1 MDGIALLTTL
11 PLAGLG
17 LKEEIEGL
25 SSSMEDRAFSNVL
38 VQKLRFPAAAAASL
52 FGWAVSLGKFSKG
65 DESRRVGMGA
75 RMLLSVA
82 GVEGL
87 SSDSGLS
94 SCLHGQL
101 DLLSRLVRQR
111 FTSLRTRATISF
123 SFLVHQARLT
133 SFFTTFR
140 IFPSFN
146 MAL

>member
-82 GVEGL
+82 GVGVLLTWSAGLALKTGSTEVYL
-87 SSDSGLS
+87 SSHEGY
-94 SCLHGQL
+94 
-101 DLLSRLVRQR
+101 DLLLFFSPPSPLNLILHNVPDLPIFQYGSVT
-111 FTSLRTRATISF
+111 TS
-123 SFLVHQARLT
+123 QAV
-133 SFFTTFR
+133 
-140 IFPSFN
+140 
-146 MAL
+146 

>member
-25 SSSMEDRAFSNVL
+25 SSSMEDRASSNVL

-52 FGWAVSLGKFSKG
+52 FGRLVSLGKFSKG

-82 GVEGL
+82 GVGGL